1 MKYVLLVM
9 FSFLLMAMT
18 CRKVDR
24 STTNVKE
31 NSDSLSL
38 AIKIRQYDSLYK
50 ETELLKK
57 TILELK
63 SQGAKF
69 EQPKVDTA
77 AIKKMFEGF
86 GCPPSKVDSILKV
99 LTTANAK
106 IKILKNGQ
114 GHPISLVDLAI
125 HWSSLNSDGE
135 VDRAVSTEGLYV
147 AMTGTGSEVKLPQAD
162 REPLAI
168 AKKMIDES
176 SFHYRSFSD
185 FVINVKDK
193 RGRYVEYFSFS
204 LHREGL
210 TWRLSNGLLPVV

>member
-106 IKILKNGQ
+106 IKILKNGT
-114 GHPISLVDLAI
+114 V
-125 HWSSLNSDGE
+125 E
-135 VDRAVSTEGLYV
+135 MEGLISEFYQTSSRYEETIQIRERQIEEFSNTIDSLTVVVEKERSEKSKDVHKDPVFPWWWVVV
-147 AMTGTGSEVKLPQAD
+147 AFIAGGLLVYFGGKWYRNKSEEL
-162 REPLAI
+162 
-168 AKKMIDES
+168 S
-176 SFHYRSFSD
+176 
-185 FVINVKDK
+185 DK
-193 RGRYVEYFSFS
+193 RAIRGF
-204 LHREGL
+204 
-210 TWRLSNGLLPVV
+210 

>member
-1 MKYVLLVM
+1 MKYVLLIVLI
-9 FSFLLMAMT
+9 FPFMAMT

-24 STTNVKE
+24 STTSVKE

-86 GCPPSKVDSILKV
+86 GCPPSKVDSILNV

-106 IKILKNGQ
+106 IKILKNGT
-114 GHPISLVDLAI
+114 V
-125 HWSSLNSDGE
+125 E
-135 VDRAVSTEGLYV
+135 MEGLISEFYQ
-147 AMTGTGSEVKLPQAD
+147 TSSRYEETLQIREKQIEKFGSEIDSLTVLLTKERAEKNNVVHKDPVFPWWWVIVALVAGG
-162 REPLAI
+162 AI
-168 AKKMIDES
+168 VYFVGNWCRNKSEELSDKMA
-176 SFHYRSFSD
+176 
-185 FVINVKDK
+185 V
-193 RGRYVEYFSFS
+193 RGF
-204 LHREGL
+204 
-210 TWRLSNGLLPVV
+210 